1 MRLVHVKVE
10 HWSPGGGP
18 FAETLSVAA
27 RTSLMDASKEQE
39 VVLSLIDKG
48 GEHEIIVP
56 YREGVELLRN
66 LDAALTDIEKWQGI
80 ERS

>member
-1 MRLVHVKVE
+1 
-10 HWSPGGGP
+10 
-18 FAETLSVAA
+18 
-27 RTSLMDASKEQE
+27 MDASKEQE

>member
-10 HWSPGGGP
+10 HWSPGGAP
-18 FAETLSVAA
+18 FSETLSVAA
-27 RTSLMDASKEQE
+27 RTSLMDASKGGE

-48 GEHEIIVP
+48 GEHEIIMP
-56 YREGVELLRN
+56 YREGVAFLKN
-66 LDAALTDIEKWQGI
+66 LDAVLTDIEKYDGI